1 MSLLRPEINLNDAI
15 EDAIER
21 QNSSIDFEAVAA
33 EVISSDGASVKKDQ
47 NAFIKALNKNNA
59 GLEAAA
65 RRISQAVNYPESDQ
79 IGLKAAEMIVRA
91 HGLLR
96 EKEQDKKEAPQVNIT
111 VVGTGGQTM
120 INLLMPKI

>member
-1 MSLLRPEINLNDAI
+1 MSLLQPEINT
-15 EDAIER
+15 
-21 QNSSIDFEAVAA
+21 IDFEAVAA
-33 EVISSDGASVKKDQ
+33 EVINPQNGSGSKKDQ
-47 NAFIKALNKNNA
+47 NAFIEALDKNGAN
-59 GLEAAA
+59 LEAAA
-65 RRISQAVNYPESDQ
+65 RRISQTVNYPESDQ
-79 IGLKAAEMIVRA
+79 MGLKAAEMIVRA